1 MNVEPTSN
9 PETDTTTEPMTNP
22 GKNPTA
28 NAISLLAAH
37 ATSNPAEHATSNL
50 AAHAT
55 SNPAALR
62 ARATVLDDADP
73 LAAYTAYFVPGD
85 ELVAYLDGNSLGRP
99 VASVPDALGDFVR
112 TEWAGRLIRGWDEL
126 WLTRA
131 EELGDRIGAACLGA
145 ASGQTIVADS
155 TSVLIF
161 KLLRAAIAA
170 RHGADGNGSGTSAAT
185 HDNNRSSDESRNG
198 SRNELVILRDEF
210 PTDRFILERLAD
222 DHGLTVRWVDAPL
235 DGGITP
241 ELAAEVVSERT
252 IAALFSGVAYR
263 SSWWADMPAVTA
275 TVQAAGA
282 LMIWDC
288 SHAVGS
294 VPLELDA
301 WGVDM
306 AVGCSYKYL
315 NGGPGAPA
323 WAYVAARHQATL
335 RNPIPGWLGA
345 ANPFS
350 MTEGYSP
357 APGVRALVSGTPP
370 IVGMVALGEMLT
382 LIESVGIGAIREKS
396 IALTSYAIELVD
408 SLIPDATVSTSRDS
422 ERRGSHLTVEHPN
435 AAVAVERL
443 WALGVIPDFRYPSG
457 VRIGLSPLST
467 SFAEVERGIRA
478 LADAL
483 G

>member
-1 MNVEPTSN
+1 MSDADAPK
-9 PETDTTTEPMTNP
+9 P
-22 GKNPTA
+22 A
-28 NAISLLAAH
+28 
-37 ATSNPAEHATSNL
+37 NPAE
-50 AAHAT
+50 
-55 SNPAALR
+55 LR
-62 ARATVLDDADP
+62 ARAAVLDAADP
-73 LAAYTAYFVPGD
+73 LAAYTAHFVPGD
-85 ELVAYLDGNSLGRP
+85 DLVAYLDGNSLGRP
-99 VASVPDALGDFVR
+99 VTSVPAALDDFVR
-112 TEWAGRLIRGWDEL
+112 TQWAGRLIRGWDEL
-126 WLTRA
+126 WLTRPA
-131 EELGDRIGAACLGA
+131 ELGDRIGAACLGA

-170 RHGADGNGSGTSAAT
+170 RPDR
-185 HDNNRSSDESRNG
+185 D
-198 SRNELVILRDEF
+198 ELVILRDEF

-235 DGGITP
+235 DAGITP
-241 ELAAEVVSERT
+241 ELAAAAVGPRT

-263 SSWWADMPAVTA
+263 SAWWADMPEVTRV
-275 TVQAAGA
+275 VQAAGA

-301 WGVDM
+301 WGVDY

-323 WAYVAARHQATL
+323 WAYVAARHHATL

-345 ANPFS
+345 AAPFS
-350 MTEGYSP
+350 MTEGYAP
-357 APGVRALVSGTPP
+357 APGVGSLVSGTPP
-370 IVGMVALGEMLT
+370 ILTMVALGEMLT
-382 LIESVGIGAIREKS
+382 LIEAAGIAAIREKS
-396 IALTSYAIELVD
+396 VALTSYAIELVD
-408 SLIPDATVSTSRDS
+408 ALIPSATVSTPRDA
-422 ERRGSHLTVEHPN
+422 ERRGSHLTVDHPN
-435 AAVAVERL
+435 SAVAVERL
-443 WALGVIPDFRYPSG
+443 WAQGIIPDFRHPSG

-483 G
+483 A

>member
-1 MNVEPTSN
+1 MSFDPAGAPAANSAAYPAGN
-9 PETDTTTEPMTNP
+9 PAGQP
-22 GKNPTA
+22 
-28 NAISLLAAH
+28 AAH
-37 ATSNPAEHATSNL
+37 ANAPG
-50 AAHAT
+50 
-55 SNPAALR
+55 NPAALR
-62 ARATVLDDADP
+62 ARAAVLDDADP
-73 LAAYTAYFVPGD
+73 LAAYTAHFVPGD
-85 ELVAYLDGNSLGRP
+85 DLAAYLDGNSLGRP
-99 VASVPDALGDFVR
+99 VASVPDALGNFVR

-170 RHGADGNGSGTSAAT
+170 RGDENITSDNGGS
-185 HDNNRSSDESRNG
+185 NG
-198 SRNELVILRDEF
+198 IRNEIVMLSDEF

-235 DGGITP
+235 DAGITP
-241 ELAAEVVSERT
+241 ELAAEAVSERT
-252 IAALFSGVAYR
+252 IAAMFSGVAYR

-294 VPLELDA
+294 VPLEFDA
-301 WGVDM
+301 WGVDY

-323 WAYVAARHQATL
+323 WAYVAERHQATL

-350 MTEGYSP
+350 MTEGYAP
-357 APGVRALVSGTPP
+357 AAGVRSLVSGTPP
-370 IVGMVALGEMLT
+370 IVGMVALAEMLT
-382 LIESVGIGAIREKS
+382 LIESAGMGAIREKS
-396 IALTSYAIELVD
+396 TALTEYAIELIDV
-408 SLIPDATVSTSRDS
+408 LIPGATVSTPRDAT
-422 ERRGSHLTVEHPN
+422 RRGSHVTVEHPN
-435 AAVAVERL
+435 SAVAVERL
-443 WALGVIPDFRYPSG
+443 WAQGVIPDFRYPSG

-478 LADAL
+478 LAAAL
-483 G
+483 E

>member
-1 MNVEPTSN
+1 MS
-9 PETDTTTEPMTNP
+9 
-22 GKNPTA
+22 
-28 NAISLLAAH
+28 
-37 ATSNPAEHATSNL
+37 SNPAE
-50 AAHAT
+50 
-55 SNPAALR
+55 LR
-62 ARATVLDDADP
+62 ARAAVLDAADP
-73 LAAYTAYFVPGD
+73 LAVYTAHFVPGD
-85 ELVAYLDGNSLGRP
+85 DLVAYLDGNSLGRP
-99 VASVPDALGDFVR
+99 VASVPAALDEFVR
-112 TEWAGRLIRGWDEL
+112 TQWAGRLIRGWDEL
-126 WLTRA
+126 WLTRPA
-131 EELGDRIGAACLGA
+131 ELGDRIGAACLGA

-170 RHGADGNGSGTSAAT
+170 RPGRD
-185 HDNNRSSDESRNG
+185 
-198 SRNELVILRDEF
+198 ELVILRDEF

-235 DGGITP
+235 DAGVTP
-241 ELAAEVVSERT
+241 ELASDVVSERT

-275 TVQAAGA
+275 AVQAAGA

-301 WGVDM
+301 WGVDY

-323 WAYVAARHQATL
+323 WAYVAERHHATL

-345 ANPFS
+345 AAPFS
-350 MTEGYSP
+350 MTEGFTP
-357 APGVRALVSGTPP
+357 APGVGSLVSGTPP
-370 IVGMVALGEMLT
+370 ILNMVALEQMLR
-382 LIESVGIGAIREKS
+382 LIETAGIDAIRAKS
-396 IALTSYAIELVD
+396 IALTDYAIELVD
-408 SLIPDATVSTSRDS
+408 SLIPGATVSTSRDAA
-422 ERRGSHLTVEHPN
+422 RRGSHLTIDHPN
-435 AAVAVERL
+435 AAIAVERL
-443 WALGVIPDFRYPSG
+443 WARGVIPDFRHPSG

-483 G
+483 S

>member
-1 MNVEPTSN
+1 MSSAA
-9 PETDTTTEPMTNP
+9 DTPKP
-22 GKNPTA
+22 
-28 NAISLLAAH
+28 
-37 ATSNPAEHATSNL
+37 SNPAE
-50 AAHAT
+50 
-55 SNPAALR
+55 LR
-62 ARATVLDDADP
+62 ARAAVLDAADP
-73 LAAYTAYFVPGD
+73 LAAYTAHFVPGD
-85 ELVAYLDGNSLGRP
+85 DLVAYLDGNSLGRP
-99 VASVPDALGDFVR
+99 VASVPAALDEFVR
-112 TEWAGRLIRGWDEL
+112 TQWAGRLIRGWDEL
-126 WLTRA
+126 WLTRPA
-131 EELGDRIGAACLGA
+131 ELGDRIGAACLGA

-170 RHGADGNGSGTSAAT
+170 RADS
-185 HDNNRSSDESRNG
+185 DNSSRD
-198 SRNELVILRDEF
+198 ELVIVRDEF

-235 DGGITP
+235 DAGITP
-241 ELAAEVVSERT
+241 ELAAASVGPRT

-275 TVQAAGA
+275 AVQAAGA

-301 WGVDM
+301 WGVDY

-323 WAYVAARHQATL
+323 WAYVAERHHDTL

-345 ANPFS
+345 AAPFS
-350 MTEGYSP
+350 MTEGFTP
-357 APGVRALVSGTPP
+357 APGVGSLVSGTPP
-370 IVGMVALGEMLT
+370 ILNMVALEQMLR
-382 LIESVGIGAIREKS
+382 LIEKAGIDAIREKS
-396 IALTSYAIELVD
+396 IALTDYAIELVD
-408 SLIPDATVSTSRDS
+408 SLIPAATLATPRDAA
-422 ERRGSHLTVEHPN
+422 RRGSHLTIDHPN
-435 AAVAVERL
+435 SAIAVERL
-443 WALGVIPDFRYPSG
+443 WAQGVIPDFRHPSG

-483 G
+483 A

>member
-1 MNVEPTSN
+1 MSSDPAG
-9 PETDTTTEPMTNP
+9 TDPA
-22 GKNPTA
+22 GAHTA
-28 NAISLLAAH
+28 DADNAARAH
-37 ATSNPAEHATSNL
+37 PA
-50 AAHAT
+50 
-55 SNPAALR
+55 NPAALR
-62 ARATVLDDADP
+62 AHAAVLDTADP
-73 LAAYTAYFVPGD
+73 LAAYTARFVPGD
-85 ELVAYLDGNSLGRP
+85 DLVAYLDGNSLGRP
-99 VASVPDALGDFVR
+99 VASVPDALADFVR

-170 RHGADGNGSGTSAAT
+170 NGDDSGDSDDSGDGRGDDGSPGRDISTRGSNTRGATRD
-185 HDNNRSSDESRNG
+185 
-198 SRNELVILRDEF
+198 ELVILSDEF

-235 DGGITP
+235 EGGITP
-241 ELAAEVVSERT
+241 ELAAAAVGERT

-263 SSWWADMPAVTA
+263 SSWWADMAAVTA
-275 TVQAAGA
+275 IVQASGA

-294 VPLELDA
+294 VPLQFDA

-323 WAYVAARHQATL
+323 WAYVATRHQAAL

-350 MTEGYSP
+350 MTEGYAP
-357 APGVRALVSGTPP
+357 ALGVRSLVSGTPP
-370 IVGMVALGEMLT
+370 IVGMVALAEMLT

-396 IALTSYAIELVD
+396 VALTEYAIELVD
-408 SLIPDATVSTSRDS
+408 ALIPASTVSTPRDAG
-422 ERRGSHLTVEHPN
+422 RRGSHLTVEHPN
-435 AAVAVERL
+435 SAVAVERL
-443 WALGVIPDFRYPSG
+443 WAQGVIPDFRYPSG

-483 G
+483 A

>member
-1 MNVEPTSN
+1 MS
-9 PETDTTTEPMTNP
+9 
-22 GKNPTA
+22 
-28 NAISLLAAH
+28 AADIPKP
-37 ATSNPAEHATSNL
+37 ANPAE
-50 AAHAT
+50 
-55 SNPAALR
+55 LR
-62 ARATVLDDADP
+62 ARAAVLDAADP
-73 LAAYTAYFVPGD
+73 LAAHTAHFVPGD
-85 ELVAYLDGNSLGRP
+85 DLVAYLDGNSLGRP

-126 WLTRA
+126 WLTRPA
-131 EELGDRIGAACLGA
+131 ELGDRIGAACLGA

-170 RHGADGNGSGTSAAT
+170 QHSADPAR
-185 HDNNRSSDESRNG
+185 D
-198 SRNELVILRDEF
+198 ELVMLSDEF

-235 DGGITP
+235 DAGITP

-275 TVQAAGA
+275 AVQAAGA

-294 VPLELDA
+294 VPLEFDA
-301 WGVDM
+301 WGVDY

-323 WAYVAARHQATL
+323 WAYVAARHHDTL

-345 ANPFS
+345 AAPFS
-350 MTEGYSP
+350 MTEGYTP
-357 APGVRALVSGTPP
+357 APGVASLVSGTPP
-370 IVGMVALGEMLT
+370 ILNMVALEQMMG
-382 LIESVGIGAIREKS
+382 LIERAGMAAIREKS
-396 IALTSYAIELVD
+396 IALTTYAIELVD
-408 SLIPDATVSTSRDS
+408 VLIPSATVSTPRDPD
-422 ERRGSHLTVEHPN
+422 RRGSHLTIDHPN
-435 AAVAVERL
+435 SAIAVERL
-443 WALGVIPDFRYPSG
+443 WARGVIPDFRHPSG

-478 LADAL
+478 LATAL
-483 G
+483 S

>member
-1 MNVEPTSN
+1 M
-9 PETDTTTEPMTNP
+9 
-22 GKNPTA
+22 
-28 NAISLLAAH
+28 SLDPAGAPAADPPAAPAADL
-37 ATSNPAEHATSNL
+37 ATSDAANPAASNT
-50 AAHAT
+50 A
-55 SNPAALR
+55 NPAALR
-62 ARATVLDDADP
+62 ARAAVLDAADP
-73 LAAYTAYFVPGD
+73 LSAYTAHFVPGD
-85 ELVAYLDGNSLGRP
+85 DLAAYLDGNSLGRP

-112 TEWAGRLIRGWDEL
+112 TEWAARLIRGWDEL
-126 WLTRA
+126 WLSRA

-161 KLLRAAIAA
+161 KLLRAAMAA
-170 RHGADGNGSGTSAAT
+170 RGDEKITSDSDNGGRRAPAT
-185 HDNNRSSDESRNG
+185 RD
-198 SRNELVILRDEF
+198 ELVMLRDEF

-235 DGGITP
+235 DAGITP
-241 ELAAEVVSERT
+241 ELAAAVVSERT

-294 VPLELDA
+294 VPLEFDA
-301 WGVDM
+301 WGVDY

-323 WAYVAARHQATL
+323 WAYVAERHQATL

-350 MTEGYSP
+350 MTEGYAP
-357 APGVRALVSGTPP
+357 AVGVRSLVSGTPP
-370 IVGMVALGEMLT
+370 ILNMVALAEMLT
-382 LIESVGIGAIREKS
+382 LIEAAGIDAIREKS
-396 IALTSYAIELVD
+396 IALTEYAIELIDV
-408 SLIPDATVSTSRDS
+408 LIPEATVSTPRDS
-422 ERRGSHLTVEHPN
+422 GRRGSHVTVEHPSS
-435 AAVAVERL
+435 AVAVERL
-443 WALGVIPDFRYPSG
+443 WAQGVIPDFRHPSG

-483 G
+483 E

>member
-1 MNVEPTSN
+1 MSSADSPAPRHT
-9 PETDTTTEPMTNP
+9 
-22 GKNPTA
+22 
-28 NAISLLAAH
+28 
-37 ATSNPAEHATSNL
+37 NPAE
-50 AAHAT
+50 
-55 SNPAALR
+55 LR
-62 ARATVLDDADP
+62 ARAASLDAADP
-73 LAAYTAYFVPGD
+73 LAAYTAHFVPGD
-85 ELVAYLDGNSLGRP
+85 DLVAYLDGNSLGRP
-99 VASVPDALGDFVR
+99 VASVPAALDTFVR

-126 WLTRA
+126 WLTRPA
-131 EELGDRIGAACLGA
+131 ELGDRIGAACLGA

-170 RHGADGNGSGTSAAT
+170 NRDSQNG
-185 HDNNRSSDESRNG
+185 DRD
-198 SRNELVILRDEF
+198 ELVMLSDEF

-235 DGGITP
+235 DAGITP
-241 ELAAEVVSERT
+241 ELAAASVGERT

-275 TVQAAGA
+275 AVQAAGA
-282 LMIWDC
+282 LVIWDC

-301 WGVDM
+301 WGVDY

-323 WAYVAARHQATL
+323 WAYVAARHHDTL

-345 ANPFS
+345 AAPFS

-357 APGVRALVSGTPP
+357 APGVASLVSGTPP
-370 IVGMVALGEMLT
+370 ILNMVALEQMVA
-382 LIESVGIGAIREKS
+382 LIEVAGIEAIREKS
-396 IALTSYAIELVD
+396 IALTTYAIELVD
-408 SLIPDATVSTSRDS
+408 VLIPDAVVSTPRDAA
-422 ERRGSHLTVEHPN
+422 RRGSHLTIDHPN
-435 AAVAVERL
+435 SAVAVERL
-443 WALGVIPDFRYPSG
+443 WAQGVIPDFRHPSG

-483 G
+483 S

>member
-1 MNVEPTSN
+1 MS
-9 PETDTTTEPMTNP
+9 
-22 GKNPTA
+22 
-28 NAISLLAAH
+28 
-37 ATSNPAEHATSNL
+37 SNPAE
-50 AAHAT
+50 
-55 SNPAALR
+55 LR
-62 ARATVLDDADP
+62 ARAAVLDAADP
-73 LAAYTAYFVPGD
+73 LAAYTAHFVPGD
-85 ELVAYLDGNSLGRP
+85 DLVAYLDGNSLGRP
-99 VASVPDALGDFVR
+99 VASVPAALDEFVR
-112 TEWAGRLIRGWDEL
+112 TQWAGRLIRGWDEL
-126 WLTRA
+126 WLTRPA
-131 EELGDRIGAACLGA
+131 ELGDRIGAACLGA

-170 RHGADGNGSGTSAAT
+170 RRDSDNSGR
-185 HDNNRSSDESRNG
+185 D
-198 SRNELVILRDEF
+198 ELVMLSDEF

-235 DGGITP
+235 DAGITP
-241 ELAAEVVSERT
+241 ELATEVVGART

-275 TVQAAGA
+275 AVQASGA

-301 WGVDM
+301 WGVDY

-323 WAYVAARHQATL
+323 WAYVAERHHATL

-345 ANPFS
+345 AAPFS
-350 MTEGYSP
+350 MTEGFSP
-357 APGVRALVSGTPP
+357 APGVGALVSGTPP
-370 IVGMVALGEMLT
+370 ILNMVALEQMLR
-382 LIESVGIGAIREKS
+382 LIEKAGIDAIREKS
-396 IALTSYAIELVD
+396 IALTDYAIELVD
-408 SLIPDATVSTSRDS
+408 SLIPAATLATPRDAA
-422 ERRGSHLTVEHPN
+422 RRGSHLTIDHPN
-435 AAVAVERL
+435 SAIAVERL
-443 WALGVIPDFRYPSG
+443 WAQGVIPDFRHPSG

-467 SFAEVERGIRA
+467 SFVEVERGIRA

-483 G
+483 A

>member
-1 MNVEPTSN
+1 MSD
-9 PETDTTTEPMTNP
+9 TDSP
-22 GKNPTA
+22 KTA
-28 NAISLLAAH
+28 N
-37 ATSNPAEHATSNL
+37 PAK
-50 AAHAT
+50 
-55 SNPAALR
+55 LR
-62 ARATVLDDADP
+62 ARAAALDAVDP
-73 LAAYTAYFVPGD
+73 LAGYTTQFVQGD
-85 ELVAYLDGNSLGRP
+85 DLVAYLDGNSLGRP
-99 VASVPDALGDFVR
+99 VASVPAALDDFVR
-112 TEWAGRLIRGWDEL
+112 TQWAGRLIRGWDEL
-126 WLTRA
+126 WLTRPA
-131 EELGDRIGAACLGA
+131 ELGDRIGAACLGA

-170 RHGADGNGSGTSAAT
+170 NPGRD
-185 HDNNRSSDESRNG
+185 
-198 SRNELVILRDEF
+198 ELVMLSDEF

-235 DGGITP
+235 DAGITP
-241 ELAAEVVSERT
+241 ELAAESVGPRT

-263 SSWWADMPAVTA
+263 SSWWADMPAVTTA
-275 TVQAAGA
+275 VQAAGA
-282 LMIWDC
+282 LVIWDC

-301 WGVDM
+301 WGVDY

-323 WAYVAARHQATL
+323 WAYVADRHHDSL

-345 ANPFS
+345 AAPFS
-350 MTEGYSP
+350 MTEGYAP
-357 APGVRALVSGTPP
+357 APGVASLVSGTPP
-370 IVGMVALGEMLT
+370 ILNMVALEQMVA
-382 LIESVGIGAIREKS
+382 LIEAAGIAAIREKS
-396 IALTSYAIELVD
+396 IALTTYAVELVD
-408 SLIPDATVSTSRDS
+408 VLIPDARVSTPRDPA
-422 ERRGSHLTVEHPN
+422 RRGSHLTIDHPN
-435 AAVAVERL
+435 SAIAVERL
-443 WALGVIPDFRYPSG
+443 WAQGVIPDFRHPSG

>member
-1 MNVEPTSN
+1 MSSAADTSR
-9 PETDTTTEPMTNP
+9 P
-22 GKNPTA
+22 A
-28 NAISLLAAH
+28 
-37 ATSNPAEHATSNL
+37 NPAE
-50 AAHAT
+50 
-55 SNPAALR
+55 LR
-62 ARATVLDDADP
+62 ARAAVLDAADP
-73 LAAYTAYFVPGD
+73 LAAHVAHFVPGD
-85 ELVAYLDGNSLGRP
+85 DLVAYLDGNSLGRP
-99 VASVPDALGDFVR
+99 VASVPAALETFVR

-126 WLTRA
+126 WLSRPA
-131 EELGDRIGAACLGA
+131 ALGDRIGEACLGA

-170 RHGADGNGSGTSAAT
+170 NRGGEDSGR
-185 HDNNRSSDESRNG
+185 D
-198 SRNELVILRDEF
+198 ELVMLSDEF

-235 DGGITP
+235 DAGITP
-241 ELAAEVVSERT
+241 ELAAAVVGPRT

-275 TVQAAGA
+275 AVQAAGA
-282 LMIWDC
+282 LVIWDC

-301 WGVDM
+301 WGVDY

-323 WAYVAARHQATL
+323 WAYVAARHHDTL

-345 ANPFS
+345 AAPFS
-350 MTEGYSP
+350 MTEGYTP
-357 APGVRALVSGTPP
+357 APGVGSLVSGTPP
-370 IVGMVALGEMLT
+370 ILAMVALGEMLS
-382 LIESVGIGAIREKS
+382 LIESAGIAAIREKS
-396 IALTSYAIELVD
+396 VALTSYAIELVD
-408 SLIPDATVSTSRDS
+408 TLIPAATVSTPRDAA
-422 ERRGSHLTVEHPN
+422 RRGSHLTIDHPN
-435 AAVAVERL
+435 SAVAVERL
-443 WALGVIPDFRYPSG
+443 WAQGVIPDFRHPSG

-478 LADAL
+478 LAAAL
-483 G
+483 A

>member
-1 MNVEPTSN
+1 MSSAAESPVPT
-9 PETDTTTEPMTNP
+9 
-22 GKNPTA
+22 
-28 NAISLLAAH
+28 
-37 ATSNPAEHATSNL
+37 
-50 AAHAT
+50 
-55 SNPAALR
+55 NPAALR
-62 ARATVLDDADP
+62 ARAAVLEAADP
-73 LAAYTAYFVPGD
+73 LAAHVARFVPGD
-85 ELVAYLDGNSLGRP
+85 DLVAYLDGNSLGRP
-99 VASVPDALGDFVR
+99 VASVPAALEIFVR

-126 WLTRA
+126 WLTRPR
-131 EELGDRIGAACLGA
+131 ELGDRIGAACLGA
-145 ASGQTIVADS
+145 ASGQTVVADS

-161 KLLRAAIAA
+161 KVLRAAIAA
-170 RHGADGNGSGTSAAT
+170 RPGRD
-185 HDNNRSSDESRNG
+185 
-198 SRNELVILRDEF
+198 ELVMLSDEF
-210 PTDRFILERLAD
+210 PTDRFIIERIAD

-235 DGGITP
+235 DAGITP
-241 ELAAEVVSERT
+241 ELAAEVVGPRT

-275 TVQAAGA
+275 IVQAAGA

-294 VPLELDA
+294 VPLEFDA
-301 WGVDM
+301 WGVDY

-323 WAYVAARHQATL
+323 WAYVAARHHDTL

-345 ANPFS
+345 AAPFS

-357 APGVRALVSGTPP
+357 APGVASLVSGTPP
-370 IVGMVALGEMLT
+370 ILGMVALGEMLT
-382 LIESVGIGAIREKS
+382 LIEAAGIAAIREKS

-408 SLIPDATVSTSRDS
+408 ALIPAATVSTPRDAA
-422 ERRGSHLTVEHPN
+422 RRGSHLTIDHPN
-435 AAVAVERL
+435 SAIAVQRL
-443 WALGVIPDFRYPSG
+443 WAQGIIPDFRHPSG

-483 G
+483 S

>member
-1 MNVEPTSN
+1 MSDADAPK
-9 PETDTTTEPMTNP
+9 P
-22 GKNPTA
+22 A
-28 NAISLLAAH
+28 
-37 ATSNPAEHATSNL
+37 NPAE
-50 AAHAT
+50 
-55 SNPAALR
+55 LR
-62 ARATVLDDADP
+62 ARAAVLDAADP
-73 LAAYTAYFVPGD
+73 LAAYTAHFVPGD
-85 ELVAYLDGNSLGRP
+85 DLVAYLDGNSLGRP
-99 VASVPDALGDFVR
+99 VTSVPAALDDFVR
-112 TEWAGRLIRGWDEL
+112 TQWAGRLIRGWDEL
-126 WLTRA
+126 WLTRPA
-131 EELGDRIGAACLGA
+131 ELGDRIGAACLGA

-170 RHGADGNGSGTSAAT
+170 RPDR
-185 HDNNRSSDESRNG
+185 D
-198 SRNELVILRDEF
+198 ELVILRDEF

-235 DGGITP
+235 DAGITP
-241 ELAAEVVSERT
+241 ELAAAAVGPRT

-263 SSWWADMPAVTA
+263 SAWWADMPEVTRV
-275 TVQAAGA
+275 VQAAGA

-301 WGVDM
+301 WGVDY

-323 WAYVAARHQATL
+323 WAYVAARHHATL

-345 ANPFS
+345 AAPFS
-350 MTEGYSP
+350 MTEGYAP
-357 APGVRALVSGTPP
+357 APEVGSLVSGTPP
-370 IVGMVALGEMLT
+370 ILTMVALGEMLT
-382 LIESVGIGAIREKS
+382 LIEAAGIAAIREKS
-396 IALTSYAIELVD
+396 VALTSYAIELVD
-408 SLIPDATVSTSRDS
+408 ALIPSATVSTPRDA
-422 ERRGSHLTVEHPN
+422 ERRGSHLTVDHPN
-435 AAVAVERL
+435 SAVAVERL
-443 WALGVIPDFRYPSG
+443 WAQGVIPDFRHPSG

-483 G
+483 S

>member
-1 MNVEPTSN
+1 MSAAEAP
-9 PETDTTTEPMTNP
+9 
-22 GKNPTA
+22 KTA
-28 NAISLLAAH
+28 
-37 ATSNPAEHATSNL
+37 NPAE
-50 AAHAT
+50 
-55 SNPAALR
+55 LR
-62 ARATVLDDADP
+62 ARAAVLDAADP
-73 LAAYTAYFVPGD
+73 LAAYAAHFVPGD
-85 ELVAYLDGNSLGRP
+85 DLAAYLDGNSLGRP
-99 VASVPDALGDFVR
+99 VASVPAALDAFVR

-126 WLTRA
+126 WLTRPA
-131 EELGDRIGAACLGA
+131 ELGDRIGAACLGA

-170 RHGADGNGSGTSAAT
+170 HPGRD
-185 HDNNRSSDESRNG
+185 
-198 SRNELVILRDEF
+198 ELVMLNDEF
-210 PTDRFILERLAD
+210 PTDRFILESLAD

-235 DGGITP
+235 DAGITP
-241 ELAAEVVSERT
+241 ELAAEVVGERT

-275 TVQAAGA
+275 AVQAAGA

-294 VPLELDA
+294 VPLEFDA
-301 WGVDM
+301 WGVDY

-323 WAYVAARHQATL
+323 WAYVAARHHESL

-345 ANPFS
+345 AAPFS

-357 APGVRALVSGTPP
+357 APGVASLVSGTPP
-370 IVGMVALGEMLT
+370 ILNMVALEQMVL
-382 LIESVGIGAIREKS
+382 LIEAAGIAAIREKS
-396 IALTSYAIELVD
+396 IVLTTYAIELVD
-408 SLIPDATVSTSRDS
+408 VLIPAATVSTPRDPA
-422 ERRGSHLTVEHPN
+422 RRGSHLTIDHPN
-435 AAVAVERL
+435 SAIAVERL
-443 WALGVIPDFRYPSG
+443 WAQGVIPDFRHPSG

-467 SFAEVERGIRA
+467 SFVEVERGIRA

-483 G
+483 A

>member
-1 MNVEPTSN
+1 MSSADSPA
-9 PETDTTTEPMTNP
+9 PR
-22 GKNPTA
+22 
-28 NAISLLAAH
+28 H
-37 ATSNPAEHATSNL
+37 ANPAE
-50 AAHAT
+50 
-55 SNPAALR
+55 LR
-62 ARATVLDDADP
+62 ARAAALDASDP
-73 LAAYTAYFVPGD
+73 LAAYTAQFVPGD
-85 ELVAYLDGNSLGRP
+85 DLVAYLDGNSLGRP
-99 VASVPDALGDFVR
+99 VASVPAALDDFVR
-112 TEWAGRLIRGWDEL
+112 TQWAGRLIRGWDEL
-126 WLTRA
+126 WLTRPA
-131 EELGDRIGAACLGA
+131 ELGDRIGAACLGA

-170 RHGADGNGSGTSAAT
+170 NPGRD
-185 HDNNRSSDESRNG
+185 
-198 SRNELVILRDEF
+198 ELVMLCDEF

-235 DGGITP
+235 DAGITP
-241 ELAAEVVSERT
+241 ELAAAAVGPRT

-275 TVQAAGA
+275 AVQAAGA
-282 LMIWDC
+282 LVIWDC

-301 WGVDM
+301 WGVDY

-323 WAYVAARHQATL
+323 WAYVAARHHEAL

-345 ANPFS
+345 AAPFS

-357 APGVRALVSGTPP
+357 APGVASLVSGTPP
-370 IVGMVALGEMLT
+370 ILNMVALEQMVA
-382 LIESVGIGAIREKS
+382 LIETAGIAAIREKS
-396 IALTSYAIELVD
+396 IALTTYAIELVD
-408 SLIPDATVSTSRDS
+408 VLIPDATVSTPRDPA
-422 ERRGSHLTVEHPN
+422 RRGSHLTIDHPN
-435 AAVAVERL
+435 SAVAVERL
-443 WALGVIPDFRYPSG
+443 WAQGVIPDFRHPSG

-478 LADAL
+478 LAEAL
-483 G
+483 A